1 MDSVNPDLQLLAI
14 LCIVNLMEA
23 MRGNQTFYSLNR
35 FGIIVLQVP
44 NLTSIEYIDEFII
57 ISLYKTQSD
66 VLWNEL
72 LKIILQLID
81 NTYMRSANG
90 LSTSTKYCAIGY
102 RLFSTFTTRHSSYHR
117 NNPSDS
123 PVAVTEPIA
132 VTNPSVVLCMVLLT
146 LIIQLL
152 SETAVDKNIS
162 GGRSNTGNF

>member
-66 VLWNEL
+66 VLLE
-72 LKIILQLID
+72 
-81 NTYMRSANG
+81 
-90 LSTSTKYCAIGY
+90 
-102 RLFSTFTTRHSSYHR
+102 
-117 NNPSDS
+117 
-123 PVAVTEPIA
+123 
-132 VTNPSVVLCMVLLT
+132 
-146 LIIQLL
+146 
-152 SETAVDKNIS
+152 
-162 GGRSNTGNF
+162 